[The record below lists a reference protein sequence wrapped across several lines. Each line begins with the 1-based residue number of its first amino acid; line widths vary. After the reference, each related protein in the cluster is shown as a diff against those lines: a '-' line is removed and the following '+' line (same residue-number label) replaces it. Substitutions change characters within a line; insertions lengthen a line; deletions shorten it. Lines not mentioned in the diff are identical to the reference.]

1 MKWKRALEAL
11 SGAKMKESMKADEIR
26 RYPKRFMMKNDGNLS
41 LKIGIACHTQQ
52 NKEKSEKSFIK

>member
-11 SGAKMKESMKADEIR
+11 SGAKMKESMKADETH

-41 LKIGIACHTQQ
+41 
-52 NKEKSEKSFIK
+52 

>member
-1 MKWKRALEAL
+1 MTKWKRALEAL

-41 LKIGIACHTQQ
+41 
-52 NKEKSEKSFIK
+52 